1 MPRPSTTNS
10 LGALAGIAITALS
23 CHAQSVETLVALKAH
38 LQVQSDA
45 AGTISG
51 DEWYA
56 EFSVDGVDLET
67 ISPAPAVSGPITLEE
82 PYVNGGLLGWNEDW
96 QEWNF
101 GWPNFNGWA
110 VSSRTELDSLFG
122 NGTYE
127 FSQDGVPFVSVNL
140 TGDAYPAE
148 APILTLEGGEWR
160 GGRYLVDPRADVF
173 RATTAVWSE
182 FGTGLLEVI
191 TLEILDTEF
200 RTESWSTEGGPANV
214 AIEVP
219 NAAFIPGAIAE
230 MQALNSIVVDFVPEI
245 PDLPGAMAA
254 ALYESEIVVEVVI
267 GKPED
272 LDLDGTVG
280 ASDIGALLVQW
291 GPCKRGC
298 DADLD
303 GDGSVGASDIG
314 ALLVAWGSYL

>member
-1 MPRPSTTNS
+1 MSRRHRRI
-10 LGALAGIAITALS
+10 LAGASTLLLVALPCS
-23 CHAQSVETLVALKAH
+23 AQSVETLVALKAH

-45 AGTISG
+45 AGTISS

-56 EFSVDGVDLET
+56 EFSVEGVDLES
-67 ISPAPAVSGPITLEE
+67 IDPAPRVSGPISLEE

-110 VSSRTELDSLFG
+110 VATRTELDSLFG

-160 GGRYLVDPRADVF
+160 DGRYLVDPRADVF

-182 FGTGLLEVI
+182 FGTGPLDVI

-200 RTESWSTEGGPANV
+200 HTESWSIDGGPASV
-214 AIEVP
+214 TIEVP
-219 NAAFIPGAIAE
+219 NAAFMPGAIAE
-230 MQALNSIVVDFVPEI
+230 MQALNSNVVDFVPEI
-245 PDLPGAMAA
+245 PDLPGAIAGA
-254 ALYESEIVVEVVI
+254 VYESEIVVEVVF
-267 GKPED
+267 GKLED

-303 GDGSVGASDIG
+303 GDGTVGASDIG